1 MLYDFGL
8 TFIELTGLAVVLFLG
23 GGMLA
28 REIEGRTIY
37 LMLSKPIGRG
47 QIFIGKF
54 LGFASVIIFMIT
66 FQSLILIGLLTLKHF
81 GIDPL
86 FFWAILGIL
95 LKLFSL
101 LAVILFFTNFTSPLI
116 AMFLTIAIY
125 IIGHSGYTML
135 DYGLFKNDQTVLF
148 LGK

>member
-8 TFIELTGLAVVLFLG
+8 SFIEITGLAVVLFLG

-47 QIFIGKF
+47 QIFLGKF
-54 LGFASVIIFMIT
+54 FGFALVMLFMVA
-66 FQSLILIGLLTLKHF
+66 FQSLILLGLLTLKDIA
-81 GIDPL
+81 IDPL
-86 FFWAILGIL
+86 FFWAILGII

-101 LAVILFFTNFTSPLI
+101 LAVILFFTNLTSPLI
-116 AMFLTIAIY
+116 AMFLTLATY

-135 DYGLFKNDQTVLF
+135 DYALHR
-148 LGK
+148 